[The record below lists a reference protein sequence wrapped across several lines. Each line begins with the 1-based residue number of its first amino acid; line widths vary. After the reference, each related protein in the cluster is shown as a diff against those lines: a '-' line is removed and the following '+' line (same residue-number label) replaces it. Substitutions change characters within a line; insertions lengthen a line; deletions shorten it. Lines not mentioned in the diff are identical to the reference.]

1 MACMVNALLA
11 ERATMIDEELEQQD
25 NQEEKEVAKEG
36 NKKSLKTIVISATCA
51 LLFIV
56 ILILLL
62 LLGLKKC
69 APTTST
75 SSSNPSSGYTE
86 IYDNKKLNNVFK
98 EIVKNQRKIDTID
111 TDIISPKDVI
121 AVTYIESDNK
131 FNLDIT
137 ISTED
142 NRVFFYKANNCA
154 YKADVTGYN
163 NLVAYILS
171 NDEDQ
176 TLVFMGDGDISLEEE
191 NVTTEAISTNKPNG
205 HFLTSVSPTS
215 EKHTS
220 GYYYQDNNYYVYNR
234 LEYTDL
240 NNPLGNDEGTLINEN
255 SLLYGYYLRLSGVIT
270 D

>member
-1 MACMVNALLA
+1 MVEEDKLS
-11 ERATMIDEELEQQD
+11 TEELDNKED
-25 NQEEKEVAKEG
+25 NQEEKEIAKEG
-36 NKKSLKTIVISATCA
+36 SKKSIKTIVISATCT
-51 LLFIV
+51 LLFII

-69 APTTST
+69 APVAN
-75 SSSNPSSGYTE
+75 SSSSSPSSGYTE

-98 EIVKNQRKIDTID
+98 EIVKNQRKIDTAD
-111 TDIISPKDVI
+111 ADIISPKEVI
-121 AVTYIESDNK
+121 AVTYLESNNK
-131 FNLDIT
+131 FNLDII

-154 YKADVTGYN
+154 YKADVTGYD
-163 NLVAYILS
+163 NLVTYLLS

-176 TLVFMGDGDISLEEE
+176 TLIFMGDGDISLEEE
-191 NVTTEAISTNKPNG
+191 NITTEVITTNKPNA

-215 EKHTS
+215 EKHIS
-220 GYYYQDNNYYVYNR
+220 GYYYQDNKYYVYNR

-240 NNPLGNDEGTLINEN
+240 NNPLGDNEGTLIDDT
-255 SLLYGYYLRLSGVIT
+255 SLLYGCYLKLSGVIT